1 MAATGRHGSRRLL
14 VQALYQRQLAGHTG
28 AEIVAQFS
36 SQKDFEKV
44 DVEYFRR
51 LLGEI
56 LADTAGL
63 DALIAGDAD
72 RPVAQLDPVE
82 HAILWLGL
90 TELRAHPE
98 LPLKVVCSEG
108 CRGICPACGKN
119 RNLEACSCVAEGAPG
134 PFDILK
140 NLKGKKE

>member
-98 LPLKVVCSEG
+98 IPVKVVINEAVQLAKEFG
-108 CRGICPACGKN
+108 ATDGHRYINALLDKVAPKLRPA
-119 RNLEACSCVAEGAPG
+119 A
-134 PFDILK
+134 
-140 NLKGKKE
+140 

>member
-14 VQALYQRQLAGHTG
+14 VQAIYQRQLAGHTA
-28 AEIVAQFS
+28 AEIVAQFA

-63 DALIAGDAD
+63 DTLIAGDAD

-98 LPLKVVCSEG
+98 IPVKVVINEAVQLAKEFG
-108 CRGICPACGKN
+108 ATDGHRYINALLDKVAPKLRPA
-119 RNLEACSCVAEGAPG
+119 A
-134 PFDILK
+134 
-140 NLKGKKE
+140 

>member
-14 VQALYQRQLAGHTG
+14 VQALYQRQLAGHTA

-90 TELRAHPE
+90 MELRAHPE
-98 LPLKVVCSEG
+98 IPMKVVITEAVQLAREFG
-108 CRGICPACGKN
+108 ATDGHRYINALLDKIAPKLRPA
-119 RNLEACSCVAEGAPG
+119 A
-134 PFDILK
+134 
-140 NLKGKKE
+140 

>member
-14 VQALYQRQLAGHTG
+14 VQALYQRQLAGHTA

-44 DVEYFRR
+44 DVDYFRR

-56 LADTAGL
+56 LADTVAL

-72 RPVAQLDPVE
+72 RPVGQLDPVE

-90 TELRAHPE
+90 MELRDHPE
-98 LPLKVVCSEG
+98 IPVKVAISEAVQLAKEFG
-108 CRGICPACGKN
+108 ATDGHRYINALLDKVAPKLRPA
-119 RNLEACSCVAEGAPG
+119 A
-134 PFDILK
+134 
-140 NLKGKKE
+140 

>member
-14 VQALYQRQLAGHTG
+14 VQALYQRQLAGHTA
-28 AEIVAQFS
+28 AEIVAQFA

-90 TELRAHPE
+90 TELRTHPE
-98 LPLKVVCSEG
+98 IPVKVVINEAVQLAKEFG
-108 CRGICPACGKN
+108 ATDGHRYINALLDKVAPKLRPA
-119 RNLEACSCVAEGAPG
+119 A
-134 PFDILK
+134 
-140 NLKGKKE
+140 

>member
-51 LLGEI
+51 LLGEV

-63 DALIAGDAD
+63 DALIATDAD
-72 RPVAQLDPVE
+72 RPVEQLDPVE

-98 LPLKVVCSEG
+98 IPLKVVITEAVQLAREFG
-108 CRGICPACGKN
+108 ATDGHRYINALLDKVAPKLRPA
-119 RNLEACSCVAEGAPG
+119 A
-134 PFDILK
+134 
-140 NLKGKKE
+140 

>member
-14 VQALYQRQLAGHTG
+14 VQALYQRQLAGHTA

-72 RPVAQLDPVE
+72 RPVTQLDPVE

-90 TELRAHPE
+90 MELRSHPE
-98 LPLKVVCSEG
+98 IPVKVVITESVQLAKEFG
-108 CRGICPACGKN
+108 ATDGHRYINALLDKLAPKLRPA
-119 RNLEACSCVAEGAPG
+119 A
-134 PFDILK
+134 
-140 NLKGKKE
+140 

>member
-14 VQALYQRQLAGHTG
+14 VQALYQRQLAGHTTG
-28 AEIVAQFS
+28 EIVAQFS

-44 DVEYFRR
+44 DVEYFRL
-51 LLGEI
+51 LLGEV

-63 DALIAGDAD
+63 DALIAADAD
-72 RPVAQLDPVE
+72 RPLAQLDPVE

-98 LPLKVVCSEG
+98 IPLKVVITEAVHLAREFG
-108 CRGICPACGKN
+108 ATDGHRYINALLDKVAPKLRPA
-119 RNLEACSCVAEGAPG
+119 A
-134 PFDILK
+134 
-140 NLKGKKE
+140 

>member
-14 VQALYQRQLAGHTG
+14 VQALYQRQLAGHTA
-28 AEIVAQFS
+28 AEITAQFA
-36 SQKDFEKV
+36 SQKDFERV

-51 LLGEI
+51 LLGEV

-90 TELRAHPE
+90 MELRAHPE
-98 LPLKVVCSEG
+98 IPVKVV
-108 CRGICPACGKN
+108 IT
-119 RNLEACSCVAEGAPG
+119 EAVQLAKEFGATDGHRYINALLDKVAPKLRPVA
-134 PFDILK
+134 
-140 NLKGKKE
+140 

>member
-14 VQALYQRQLAGHTG
+14 VQALYQRQLAGHTA
-28 AEIVAQFS
+28 AEITAQFS

-63 DALIAGDAD
+63 DTLIAGDAD

-90 TELRAHPE
+90 MELRAHPE
-98 LPLKVVCSEG
+98 IPVKVVITEAVQLAKEFG
-108 CRGICPACGKN
+108 ATDGHRYINALLDKIAPKLRPA
-119 RNLEACSCVAEGAPG
+119 A
-134 PFDILK
+134 
-140 NLKGKKE
+140 